1 VHLTLVYDR
10 KRLTSSILQ
19 TIVESRALPRPSRDK
34 EAQPTKEGIDT
45 TSIHSKLVLLTL
57 SFPRLRI
64 IWSSSTQASV
74 DIIADL
80 KINHP
85 EPDQA
90 KAITIG
96 GEEDVGEV
104 GPDAAGGDSSGLFN
118 TGPEEMLRCLPGVS
132 SRNYKLISSRV
143 ATIRELCDVDDGK
156 KMGEIVGSEDGGKSL
171 FSFVNKDGR

>member
-1 VHLTLVYDR
+1 MLY
-10 KRLTSSILQ
+10 SLQ
-19 TIVESRALPRPSRDK
+19 TIVESRSLPRPSREKDT
-34 EAQPTKEGIDT
+34 QPSKEGIDL
-45 TSIHSKLVLLTL
+45 TSINAKLVLLTL

-64 IWSSSTQASV
+64 VWSSSTQASV

-96 GEEDVGEV
+96 GEEDTAEL

-118 TGPEEMLRCLPGVS
+118 TGPEEMLRALPGVN
-132 SRNYKLISSRV
+132 SRNYKLISSRI
-143 ATIRELCDVDDGK
+143 ATIRELCEIEDRQ
-156 KMGEIVGSEDGGKSL
+156 KMQEVIGDEEGGKNL
-171 FSFVNKDGR
+171 YNFLNKDSR

>member
-1 VHLTLVYDR
+1 LGYAQLTPVHGVLQSHADVFQSFRQSSNHELYPDLVETKKHSLRKKASTLPQFIR
-10 KRLTSSILQ
+10 S
-19 TIVESRALPRPSRDK
+19 
-34 EAQPTKEGIDT
+34 
-45 TSIHSKLVLLTL
+45 
-57 SFPRLRI
+57 
-64 IWSSSTQASV
+64 WSSSTQASV

-96 GEEDVGEV
+96 GEEDTGEI

-118 TGPEEMLRCLPGVS
+118 TAPEEMLRCLPGVS

-143 ATIRELCDVDDGK
+143 ATIRELCDVGDSK
-156 KMGEIVGSEDGGKSL
+156 KMGDIIGSEEGGKSL
-171 FSFVNKDGR
+171 FTFVNKDGR